1 MVVPFLILWA
11 IFLVRAFIRLIK
23 QGRSRTSS
31 DVVDAFILVLWHQK
45 LPIILLPLL
54 CFYTGN
60 IPHRLYYLK
69 KLLESLSILQPV
81 GAAVDLLK
89 EKVLLP
95 DVVAVSVEYLQAV
108 PTHL

>member
-1 MVVPFLILWA
+1 MASFY
-11 IFLVRAFIRLIK
+11 
-23 QGRSRTSS
+23 
-31 DVVDAFILVLWHQK
+31 VLWHQW
-45 LPIILLPLL
+45 LPNILLPLL